1 MSDLF
6 HRMMQIS
13 DLIVVAMSPQPKTK
27 PEEHLPPDMADLLL
41 TELDPSQDSLD
52 PTMHLSLLTTK
63 KKSLLISMYQYVMM
77 LTCHLTQN
85 NVNIEIFY
93 LFIWFM
99 SFLLFKFKIIM
110 KRLYLLKATKEFL
123 GHSSEQFKNLCTF
136 SDSIFS
142 TLPLHNINILA
153 SFFFTSYTL
162 PEIKCK
168 NSSFSNL
175 AYKLF
180 FGVIFSNLIFPQI
193 LHLQL

>member
-27 PEEHLPPDMADLLL
+27 PEEHLPPDMAELLL
-41 TELDPSQDSLD
+41 TELDPSQDNSD

-63 KKSLLISMYQYVMM
+63 KKALLISMYQYAMM

-93 LFIWFM
+93 LCMVDVNFIT
-99 SFLLFKFKIIM
+99 SIENYYEETPKERDTVVSNSKICAHSLILFFQ
-110 KRLYLLKATKEFL
+110 LY
-123 GHSSEQFKNLCTF
+123 
-136 SDSIFS
+136 
-142 TLPLHNINILA
+142 NINILA

-175 AYKLF
+175 CLQIIFWGSF
-180 FGVIFSNLIFPQI
+180 FPV
-193 LHLQL
+193 